1 MNSAVHLQE
10 SDLVLNEKFCPVCK
24 NKNNR
29 DAIVCIH
36 CGASFEYQRSDSMS
50 TTRNADI
57 SGMVPEGIT
66 ESPIDNALIPEDGIA
81 IYVAGTSKPVY
92 LIFKDELVFG
102 RKAEE
107 PFEGDLLD
115 LTALG
120 GYQMGISR
128 RHAVIRKMEKGYE
141 LTDLGST
148 NGSWLNN
155 ERLAPFKPY
164 ALASGSQ
171 LRFGRMQLLI
181 LYHPVSKKKK
191 QDNVAG

>member
-1 MNSAVHLQE
+1 M
-10 SDLVLNEKFCPVCK
+10 VLNEKFCPVCK
-24 NKNNR
+24 YKNGR

-36 CGASFEYQRSDSMS
+36 CGASLDYHRSDSMS

-57 SGMVPEGIT
+57 SGVVPEGIT
-66 ESPIDNALIPEDGIA
+66 DTPIDNALIPEDGIA

-92 LIFKDELVFG
+92 LIFKDELIFG

-107 PFEGDLLD
+107 PFGGDLLD
-115 LTALG
+115 LTSLG

-128 RHAVIRKMEKGYE
+128 RHAVLRKLEKSYE

-155 ERLAPFKPY
+155 ERLTPFKPY
-164 ALASGSQ
+164 PLVSGSQ
-171 LRFGRMQLLI
+171 LRFGRMRLLI
-181 LYHPVSKKKK
+181 LYHSVSKNKK
-191 QDNVAG
+191 QDDTAG